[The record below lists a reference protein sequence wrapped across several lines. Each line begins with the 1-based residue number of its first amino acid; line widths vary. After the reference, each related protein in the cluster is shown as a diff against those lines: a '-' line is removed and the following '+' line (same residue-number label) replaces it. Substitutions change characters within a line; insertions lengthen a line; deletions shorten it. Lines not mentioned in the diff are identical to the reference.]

1 MTYNANTDLMSHKNR
16 SSSVDSNIT
25 SHEGIDVS
33 QYTAINSSYI
43 EFYPTSAASS
53 VIYRFTFY
61 INPYQSNGPAGRDC
75 RTHFK
80 LQENTGSWSD
90 VSGCEANE
98 LFESSSSKP
107 MCQRL
112 MTLRFRLAPW
122 SGKKEL
128 RIVAKSYSSSYRSA
142 LHYTHFWS
150 GSGQTSGN
158 TTGQKVYYPIV
169 EVYETR

>member
-1 MTYNANTDLMSHKNR
+1 MSYNADTTLLSHKNR
-16 SSSVDSNIT
+16 ATKKDSSIST
-25 SHEGIDVS
+25 HEIIDAT
-33 QYTAINSSYI
+33 QYTAINSSLI
-43 EFYPTSAASS
+43 EFYPTSEASS

-61 INPYQSNGPAGRDC
+61 INPNQPTGPTGRDC

-80 LQENTGSWSD
+80 LQESTGSWAD

-112 MTLRFRLAPW
+112 ITLRFRLAPW
-122 SGKKEL
+122 TGKKEL
-128 RIVAKSYSSSYRSA
+128 RIVAKSYSSSYQSA

-150 GSGQTSGN
+150 GATA
-158 TTGQKVYYPIV
+158 TTGTITNMKVYYPVV